1 MHFAMSKPLPPLT
14 EGLIKSNPNSS
25 DLFLA
30 VSRASAHLMHPRGWR
45 HGIADFLTALGTA
58 TSTNRAWVFEVV
70 DQSPDHYT
78 TNFVYEWASDP
89 HFSNISDPRFD
100 HKRVEIDSD
109 DTRAFYQARLNGDV
123 LKHQRTRVGPF
134 LRQEFKIQG
143 IESML
148 TIPIMVD
155 GCWWGIL
162 GFDDC
167 DAPRDYSDSMVAALE
182 IAATLITNGI
192 LRERLEWEVNHDTLT
207 GLHNRRALI
216 QRIERSLQTSP
227 DLGSL
232 IIIDLDDF
240 KRINDTLGHQAGDAA
255 LKSVAAILRSTLP
268 TDATLSR
275 FGGEEFALWLPADGQ
290 TACALAESLREKLE
304 QHDFT
309 WKNTSMTICASF
321 GVAQMRPCTQLES
334 TQVLFDKVFA
344 RADRALFKAKTGGR
358 NQVVY
363 TD

>member
-1 MHFAMSKPLPPLT
+1 MRRAMSDPSSSAAG
-14 EGLIKSNPNSS
+14 GLIKPNPDSS

-30 VSRASAHLMHPRGWR
+30 VSRASSYLVHPRGWR

-58 TSTNRAWVFEVV
+58 TSTSRAWVFEVV
-70 DQSPDHYT
+70 DQGPSHYT
-78 TNFVYEWASDP
+78 TNFVYEWASAP
-89 HFSNISDPRFD
+89 HYSNINDPRFD
-100 HKRVEIDSD
+100 HKRVEINSD
-109 DTRAFYQARLNGDV
+109 DTRAFYQARLNGEV
-123 LKHQRTRVGPF
+123 LKHHQSSVGPY
-134 LRQEFKIQG
+134 LRNEFEIQG
-143 IESML
+143 IQSML

-155 GCWWGIL
+155 GTWWGIL

-192 LRERLEWEVNHDTLT
+192 LRERLEWEVNHDHLT

-216 QRIERSLQTSP
+216 KRIERSLQTSP

-255 LKSVAAILRSTLP
+255 LKSVASILRSTLP
-268 TDATLSR
+268 KAATLSR
-275 FGGEEFALWLPADGQ
+275 FGGEEFALWLPADGK
-290 TACALAESLREKLE
+290 TACALAEVLREQLE
-304 QHDFT
+304 QHEFN
-309 WKNTSMTICASF
+309 WKKTRLTICGSF
-321 GVAQMRPCTQLES
+321 GVAQMRPCTQPES

-344 RADRALFKAKTGGR
+344 RADRALFKAKAGGR
-358 NQVVY
+358 NQVAY

>member
-1 MHFAMSKPLPPLT
+1 MPEPVSSLT
-14 EGLIKSNPNSS
+14 EGLTKPNPEPSG
-25 DLFLA
+25 LFLA
-30 VSRASAHLMHPRGWR
+30 VSRASGTLMHSRGWR
-45 HGIADFLTALGTA
+45 HGIADFLIALGMA
-58 TSTNRAWVFEVV
+58 TSTNRAWMFEVI
-70 DQSPDHYT
+70 DQGPAHYT
-78 TNFVYEWASDP
+78 TNFVYEWASAT
-89 HFSNISDPRFD
+89 HFSNINDPRFD
-100 HKRVEIDSD
+100 HKRVNVDSD
-109 DTRAFYQARLNGDV
+109 DTRAFYQARLNGEV
-123 LKHQRTRVGPF
+123 LKHHRSSVGPY
-134 LRQEFKIQG
+134 LHNEFEVQG
-143 IESML
+143 IQSML

-155 GCWWGIL
+155 GAWWGIL

-192 LRERLEWEVNHDTLT
+192 LRERLEWEVNHDHLT

-255 LKSVAAILRSTLP
+255 LQSVATVLRSALP
-268 TDATLSR
+268 KEATLSR
-275 FGGEEFALWLPADGQ
+275 FGGEEFALWLPSNGQ
-290 TACALAESLREKLE
+290 AACSLAERLRKQLE
-304 QHDFT
+304 QLDIT
-309 WKNTSMTICASF
+309 WESTSITIRASF
-321 GVAQMRPCTQLES
+321 GVAQMRPCPHPET

-344 RADRALFKAKTGGR
+344 RADRALFEAKASGR

>member
-1 MHFAMSKPLPPLT
+1 MSEHGSPPNNGPL
-14 EGLIKSNPNSS
+14 KSNPDSS
-25 DLFLA
+25 GLFLA
-30 VSRASAHLMHPRGWR
+30 VSRAAGFLNHNRGWR
-45 HGIADFLTALGTA
+45 HGIENFLAALGRA
-58 TSTNRAWVFEVV
+58 TSSNRAWVFEVV
-70 DQSPDHYT
+70 DQGPDHYT
-78 TNFVYEWASDP
+78 TKFVYEWASSPDYSEINKP
-89 HFSNISDPRFD
+89 RYDHHRVNINT
-100 HKRVEIDSD
+100 D
-109 DTRAFYQARLNGDV
+109 DRRAFYEARLNGEV
-123 LKHQRTRVGPF
+123 LRHHRNSVGAF
-134 LRQEFKIQG
+134 LRLEFELQNIQ
-143 IESML
+143 SML

-155 GCWWGIL
+155 GAWWGIL

-167 DAPRDYSDSMVAALE
+167 DAPREYSDSMVAALE

-216 QRIERSLQTSP
+216 QRIERSLHTSP

-240 KRINDTLGHQAGDAA
+240 KRINDSLGHQAGDVA
-255 LKSVAAILRSTLP
+255 LKSVAAALRAALP
-268 TDATLSR
+268 ADATLSR

-290 TACALAESLREKLE
+290 TACALAETLRETLV
-304 QHDFT
+304 QHEVV
-309 WKNTSMTICASF
+309 WKGTSMTICASF
-321 GVAQMRPCTQLES
+321 GVAQMRPCPQPES

-344 RADRALFKAKTGGR
+344 RADQALFRAKAGGR